1 MNLAE
6 VAVGTRV
13 TMRYRDADG
22 LPNEAVGHITGN
34 ADGAVTLDT
43 RRGEVV
49 VEVARVEAWRV
60 VPPRTERLGRQDPHI
75 R

>member
-1 MNLAE
+1 MNLAD

-22 LPNEAVGHITGN
+22 DPTEAVGHVTGH
-34 ADGAVTLDT
+34 AEGTVTLDT

-49 VEVARVEAWRV
+49 VQVSRVEAWRV
-60 VPPRTERLGRQDPHI
+60 VPPRPGPKQPLIE
-75 R
+75 

>member
-22 LPNEAVGHITGN
+22 NPNEAVGHITGS

-49 VEVARVEAWRV
+49 VQVARVEAWRV
-60 VPPRTERLGRQDPHI
+60 VPRRPGPKQPLID
-75 R
+75 